1 MLYSCFDKKTSGKTT
16 KSISN
21 QQLANDLRNSIIKRF
36 KKEVFVLHLKTFVN
50 AFQKIVNNSDRKP
63 NKMWVDKICEFYNR
77 SMKSSLEKK

>member
-1 MLYSCFDKKTSGKTT
+1 MLYSSFDKKTSGRTT

-36 KKEVFVLHLKTFVN
+36 KKEVFVLHLKTIVN

-63 NKMWVDKICEFYNR
+63 NKM
-77 SMKSSLEKK
+77 

>member
-1 MLYSCFDKKTSGKTT
+1 MQRISKFNKGIRFLLCFIDRLSKYAWVVPVNDKKDT
-16 KSISN
+16 
-21 QQLANDLRNSIIKRF
+21 II
-36 KKEVFVLHLKTFVN
+36 VN